1 MNRIIPLLLARQ
13 RAEIHRRQA
22 LFIIQFII
30 LLQAYLE
37 DRYRRR
43 YQAGTVVVA
52 QYEKEGSYTRERRL
66 LRASSNPKRSTV
78 PLRYTRF
85 RWSLDREEE
94 NWVKW
99 KLKC

>member
-52 QYEKEGSYTRERRL
+52 Q
-66 LRASSNPKRSTV
+66 
-78 PLRYTRF
+78 
-85 RWSLDREEE
+85 
-94 NWVKW
+94 
-99 KLKC
+99 